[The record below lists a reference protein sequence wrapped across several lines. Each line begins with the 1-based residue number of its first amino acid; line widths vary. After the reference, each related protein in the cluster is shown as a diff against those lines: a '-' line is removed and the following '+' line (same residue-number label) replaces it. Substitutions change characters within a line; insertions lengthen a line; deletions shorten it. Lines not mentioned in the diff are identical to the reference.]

1 MSTAIASQFEPEGFE
16 HVADEQSGCGHRDR
30 QRPSAGEISE
40 TPRFCLAVVSS
51 EGAVPTPLIDWIGSS
66 RAFESASYMMVKRF
80 LDIVG
85 ASLGLLVLGP
95 FALVGMLLTW
105 LEDGGPVI
113 FSQKRVGLNGDT
125 FKMFKIRTMVKDAEK
140 RLAEVAALNQHADP
154 RTFKVKDDPRL
165 LRVGKWLRRFSIDEF
180 PQLVNVLR
188 GDMTLVGPRPPLPH
202 EVEQYDA
209 EDHVRLTVR
218 PGLTCYWQVYG
229 RGEIPFKE
237 HVELDRQYIQ
247 DCSTWTDLVLIA
259 KTLPALLRG
268 RGAC

>member
-1 MSTAIASQFEPEGFE
+1 MSTAIASQFEPEGVE
-16 HVADEQSGCGHRDR
+16 LAADEQTECGLRDR
-30 QRPSAGEISE
+30 LRRSERERPEA
-40 TPRFCLAVVSS
+40 PRICLAVVSP
-51 EGAVPTPLIDWIGSS
+51 EGSAPTALIDWVGSS
-66 RAFESASYMMVKRF
+66 RAFESASYLMIKRW

-140 RLAEVAALNQHADP
+140 RLAEVAALNRHADP

-180 PQLVNVLR
+180 PQLVNVLL

-209 EDHVRLTVR
+209 EDLVRLTVR
-218 PGLTCYWQVYG
+218 PGLTCYWQVHG

-247 DCSTWTDLVLIA
+247 DCSIWTDIVLIA